1 MSLPVLQPGTEGIR
15 FVRADLGHRGYAGPR
30 PIPDHGPHHYRFHV
44 LAIDKPI
51 PDSITTS
58 KALLTAMANHVLA
71 RGVLTG
77 TYER

>member
-1 MSLPVLQPGTEGIR
+1 
-15 FVRADLGHRGYAGPR
+15 
-30 PIPDHGPHHYRFHV
+30 V